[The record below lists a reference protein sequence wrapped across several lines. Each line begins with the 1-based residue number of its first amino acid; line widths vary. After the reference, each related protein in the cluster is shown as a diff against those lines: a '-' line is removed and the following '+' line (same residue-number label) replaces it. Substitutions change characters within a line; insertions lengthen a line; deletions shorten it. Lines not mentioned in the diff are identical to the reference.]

1 MSIDIEYELYFYF
14 YIEYL
19 YVTDSSLKLT
29 IPSYTNLFDLMSVVC
44 NFVSVK
50 SDSLILIK

>member
-1 MSIDIEYELYFYF
+1 MNYI

-19 YVTDSSLKLT
+19 YVTDFSLKLT
-29 IPSYTNLFDLMSVVC
+29 IPSYTILFDLIMSAAC

-50 SDSLILIK
+50 SDSLILMK